1 MLLRPSSLG
10 MSLSLSR
17 KLSHCHTLH
26 ITLTESWAAW
36 SEPGQTIGV
45 ALVTRPRQEPA
56 TPGILWWN
64 YICTL
69 DGNTAFY
76 FQAALLLPTKECW
89 SVWDCYL
96 LTNDARFKCPL
107 HILQTDM
114 GILCCGISSFINIGS
129 APLASIN
136 QTQYDPFL
144 PSTKNMSGYKYNM
157 ALTRDLMM
165 CNSSLRQSESNA
177 SSQLSNMLLVYWP

>member
-10 MSLSLSR
+10 MSLALSR

-26 ITLTESWAAW
+26 ITLSHERRDLILAKLSESPWWPDTDTSRQLQAGCGEIIFVLWTE
-36 SEPGQTIGV
+36 I
-45 ALVTRPRQEPA
+45 RPFISRQQ
-56 TPGILWWN
+56 
-64 YICTL
+64 
-69 DGNTAFY
+69 FY
-76 FQAALLLPTKECW
+76 CQLRFK
-89 SVWDCYL
+89 VL
-96 LTNDARFKCPL
+96 LTNGRFKCPL

-144 PSTKNMSGYKYNM
+144 PSTRNVSGYKYNM

-165 CNSSLRQSESNA
+165 CNSSLRQSESNV
-177 SSQLSNMLLVYWP
+177 SSQLPNMLLVYWP